1 MEIKNYV
8 AAGCLLISNVLAV
21 YSQTGNTFF
30 GGESGVNS
38 TGNFN
43 SGYGVN
49 SLQNNSSHSNSA
61 FGFNTLSNTK
71 GGYNSAFGNSALK
84 LNASGAYNCAIGTR
98 TLENNRS
105 GSKNIAIGH
114 RTLESNIFGDG
125 NTSVGYASLLFSTGS
140 DNIALGNLSGKSITT
155 GNSNIFIGNGT
166 GANLLNGNQ
175 NVFIGKVAVNNSPTT
190 NFSAGYDL
198 SRSIILADAAGNQR
212 IFVSRA
218 GNIGLGLGNNIIPVN
233 KLDVNGG
240 VVIGKNYVPSIM
252 DTGGYTAPLN
262 GMLVEGRVGFGNS
275 NPKNQLEITHGTD
288 GNSGLRFTNLT
299 SNYVPTTTQTSD
311 KFLSVNQNGDVVL
324 QKMATSPIT
333 NALVSTGNTMT
344 NTVNGNNSSTS
355 IVNTISNSL
364 STNNQLITTVNGV
377 ASAPI
382 TLPIPNISEFDLSTT
397 NEIQVL
403 TVNGNT
409 VSLSLGGGSFTLP
422 TLIDTDTD
430 QQTLALNGNV
440 LSILNGNA
448 VTLPTFTNTDSQN
461 LTMSGNTISISGGNS
476 ITIPAVVDTN
486 TDEQTIA
493 LNGNILSILNGNSVT
508 LPTFTNTDSQN
519 LTLNGNTISI
529 SGGNSITIPTV
540 VDTNTDEQTLALNGN
555 VLSILN
561 GNSVTLPAHTDNDS
575 QTLTLSGNTLSI
587 SGGNA
592 ITIPTPTFAVIPGT
606 NTTISGNG
614 SVATPF
620 QINAVDTSLY
630 ANDGTINQA
639 TTTNNNRKVNLNN
652 RNLWFDTTN
661 STANGKLYIGST
673 PDYTSTTGNYKLF
686 VEGGI
691 MTEKVKV
698 SLRSSSNWADYV
710 FEKDYNLMSL
720 TEVEKFVNENK
731 HLPGVQS
738 AKELAENGIDIG
750 EMQSKQMEKIEELT
764 LYIIDQNKKLL
775 QQNDEIQVLKSQMN
789 ELIQKMK

>member
-1 MEIKNYV
+1 MEIKNYLAV
-8 AAGCLLISNVLAV
+8 GCLLISNFFTV

-30 GGESGVNS
+30 GNEAGLNS
-38 TGNFN
+38 AGNYN
-43 SGYGVN
+43 SGFGVN

-61 FGFNTLSNTK
+61 FGFNTLMLTK
-71 GGYNSAFGNSALK
+71 GGYNSAFGNNALK
-84 LNASGAYNCAIGTR
+84 LNTTGGYNCAIGTR

-114 RTLESNIFGDG
+114 RTLESNIFGEG
-125 NTSVGYASLLFSTGS
+125 NTSVGYASLLFTTGS
-140 DNIALGNLSGKSITT
+140 DNIALGNLSGKSLTT
-155 GNSNIFIGNGT
+155 GNSNIFLGNGT
-166 GANLLNGNQ
+166 GANLLNGSQ
-175 NVFIGKVAVNNSPTT
+175 NVFIGKVSVNNTPTT
-190 NFSAGYDL
+190 NFSAGYDV

-218 GNIGLGLGNNIIPVN
+218 GNIGFGLGNNIIPTN
-233 KLDVNGG
+233 RLDVNGG
-240 VVIGKNYVPSIM
+240 VVIGKSYVPNIT
-252 DTGGYTAPLN
+252 DTGGFIAPVN
-262 GMLVEGRVGFGNS
+262 GMLVEGKVGFGNS
-275 NPKNQLEITHGTD
+275 NPKNKLEITHGTD

-299 SNYVPTTTQTSD
+299 SSFIPATTQTSD

-324 QKMATSPIT
+324 QKIAIPALT
-333 NALVSTGNTMT
+333 NALSSTGNTMA
-344 NTVNGNNSSTS
+344 NTINGSNASAP
-355 IVNTISNSL
+355 IVNSISNSF
-364 STNNQLITTVNGV
+364 SSSNQLITTVNGV

-382 TLPIPNISEFDLSTT
+382 TLPIPNVSEFDLSTT

-403 TVNGNT
+403 TINGNT
-409 VSLSLGGGSFTLP
+409 VSLSLGGGSIILP
-422 TLIDTDTD
+422 T
-430 QQTLALNGNV
+430 
-440 LSILNGNA
+440 
-448 VTLPTFTNTDSQN
+448 
-461 LTMSGNTISISGGNS
+461 
-476 ITIPAVVDTN
+476 VVDTN
-486 TDEQTIA
+486 TDEQTLA
-493 LNGNILSILNGNSVT
+493 LNGNVLSILNGNSVT

-519 LTLNGNTISI
+519 LTMSGNTISI

-561 GNSVTLPAHTDNDS
+561 GNSVTLPTHTDNDS

-587 SGGNA
+587 SGGNT

-630 ANDGTINQA
+630 ANDGAINQA
-639 TTTNNNRKVNLNN
+639 TTTGNNRKVNLNN

-661 STANGKLYIGST
+661 STAHGKLYIGST
-673 PDYTSTTGNYKLF
+673 PNYASTSGNYKLF

-764 LYIIDQNKKLL
+764 LYIIDQNKKLV
-775 QQNDEIQVLKSQMN
+775 QQNDEIQVLKSQMS

>member
-1 MEIKNYV
+1 MEIKNYLAV
-8 AAGCLLISNVLAV
+8 GCLLISNFFTV

-30 GGESGVNS
+30 GGESGENNS
-38 TGNFN
+38 GNFN
-43 SGYGVN
+43 SGFGVN

-61 FGFNTLSNTK
+61 FGFNTLMLTK
-71 GGYNSAFGNSALK
+71 GGYNSAFGNNALK
-84 LNASGAYNCAIGTR
+84 LNTTGTLNCAIGTR
-98 TLENNRS
+98 SLENNRS

-114 RTLESNIFGDG
+114 RTLESNIFGEG

-140 DNIALGNLSGKSITT
+140 DNIALGNLSGKSVTT
-155 GNSNIFIGNGT
+155 GNSNIFIGNSS

-175 NVFIGKVAVNNSPTT
+175 NVFIGKVVVNNSPTT

-212 IFVSRA
+212 VFVSRL
-218 GNIGLGLGNNIIPVN
+218 GNIGLGLGNNIIPTN
-233 KLDVNGG
+233 RLDINGG
-240 VVIGKNYVPSIM
+240 VVIGKNYVPSIL
-252 DTGGYTAPLN
+252 DTGGYTAPVN
-262 GMLVEGRVGFGNS
+262 GMLVEGNVGVGNF
-275 NPKNQLEITHGTD
+275 NPKNKLEITHGTT

-299 SNYVPTTTQTSD
+299 SSFIPATTQTSD
-311 KFLSVNQNGDVVL
+311 KFLGVNQNGDVVL
-324 QKMATSPIT
+324 QKIAMPAIT
-333 NALVSTGNTMT
+333 NALSSTGNTMA
-344 NTVNGNNSSTS
+344 NTVNGSLASAA
-355 IVNTISNSL
+355 IVNSISNSL
-364 STNNQLITTVNGV
+364 SNSNQLITTVNGV

-382 TLPIPNISEFDLSTT
+382 TLPIPNITEFDLSST

-403 TVNGNT
+403 TLNGNT

-422 TLIDTDTD
+422 TIIDTD
-430 QQTLALNGNV
+430 QQTL
-440 LSILNGNA
+440 S
-448 VTLPTFTNTDSQN
+448 
-461 LTMSGNTISISGGNS
+461 
-476 ITIPAVVDTN
+476 
-486 TDEQTIA
+486 
-493 LNGNILSILNGNSVT
+493 
-508 LPTFTNTDSQN
+508 
-519 LTLNGNTISI
+519 
-529 SGGNSITIPTV
+529 
-540 VDTNTDEQTLALNGN
+540 LNGN

-575 QTLTLSGNTLSI
+575 QTLSVSGNTLSI
-587 SGGNA
+587 SGGNS

-630 ANDGTINQA
+630 ANDGIINQA
-639 TTTNNNRKVNLNN
+639 TTTGNNRKVNLNN

-661 STANGKLYIGST
+661 STANGKLYIGSN
-673 PDYTSTTGNYKLF
+673 PNYTTTTGNYKLF

-698 SLRSSSNWADYV
+698 ALRSSSNWADYV

-720 TEVEKFVNENK
+720 NEVEKFVNENK
-731 HLPGVQS
+731 HLPGIQS
-738 AKELAENGIDIG
+738 AKELAENGIDLG

-775 QQNDEIQVLKSQMN
+775 QQNDEIQVLKSQMS

>member
-1 MEIKNYV
+1 MEIKNYLAV
-8 AAGCLLISNVLAV
+8 GCLLISNFFTV

-30 GGESGVNS
+30 GGESGENNS
-38 TGNFN
+38 GNFN

-61 FGFNTLSNTK
+61 FGFNTLSITK
-71 GGYNSAFGNSALK
+71 GGFNSAFGNNALK
-84 LNASGAYNCAIGTR
+84 LNTSGTLNCAIGTR
-98 TLENNRS
+98 SLENNRS

-114 RTLESNIFGDG
+114 RTLESNIFGEG

-140 DNIALGNLSGKSITT
+140 DNIALGNLSGKSVTT
-155 GNSNIFIGNGT
+155 GNSNIFIGNSS

-175 NVFIGKVAVNNSPTT
+175 NVFIGKVVVNNSPTT

-212 IFVSRA
+212 VFVSRL
-218 GNIGLGLGNNIIPVN
+218 GNIGLGLGNNIIPTN
-233 KLDVNGG
+233 RLDINGG
-240 VVIGKNYVPSIM
+240 VVIGKNYVPSIL
-252 DTGGYTAPLN
+252 DTGGYTAPVN
-262 GMLVEGRVGFGNS
+262 GMLVEGNVGLGNF
-275 NPKNQLEITHGTD
+275 NPKNKLEITHGTT

-299 SNYVPTTTQTSD
+299 SSFIPAITQTSD
-311 KFLSVNQNGDVVL
+311 KFLGVNQNGDVVL
-324 QKMATSPIT
+324 QKIAMPAIT
-333 NALVSTGNTMT
+333 NALSSTGNTMA
-344 NTVNGNNSSTS
+344 NTVNGSLASAA
-355 IVNTISNSL
+355 IVNSISNSL
-364 STNNQLITTVNGV
+364 SNSNQLITTVNGV

-382 TLPIPNISEFDLSTT
+382 TLPIPNVSEFDLSST

-403 TVNGNT
+403 TLNGNT

-422 TLIDTDTD
+422 TIVDTD

-440 LSILNGNA
+440 LSILNGNS
-448 VTLPTFTNTDSQN
+448 VTLPIFTNTDSQN
-461 LTMSGNTISISGGNS
+461 LTLSGNTISISGGNT
-476 ITIPAVVDTN
+476 IT
-486 TDEQTIA
+486 
-493 LNGNILSILNGNSVT
+493 L
-508 LPTFTNTDSQN
+508 
-519 LTLNGNTISI
+519 
-529 SGGNSITIPTV
+529 PTV
-540 VDTNTDEQTLALNGN
+540 VDTNTDEQTLSLNGN

-575 QTLTLSGNTLSI
+575 QTLSVSGNTLSI
-587 SGGNA
+587 SGGNS

-630 ANDGTINQA
+630 ANDGVINQA
-639 TTTNNNRKVNLNN
+639 TTTGNNRKVNLNN

-661 STANGKLYIGST
+661 STAHGKLYIGSN
-673 PDYTSTTGNYKLF
+673 PNYTSTTGNYKLF

-698 SLRSSSNWADYV
+698 ALRSSSNWADYV

-720 TEVEKFVNENK
+720 SEVEKFVNENK
-731 HLPGVQS
+731 HLPGIQS
-738 AKELAENGIDIG
+738 AKELAENGIDLG

-775 QQNDEIQVLKSQMN
+775 QQNDEIQVLKSQMS